1 MPVIRFLFREGSP
14 FIFSAFIVLF
24 SLQFITE
31 SYLPWARI
39 PENFVGMFAVT
50 LFCLAYLIMQMGL
63 AAFARVGQDGPLVDL
78 FLSLIPL
85 ITLVVIL
92 VLDLVGKIPLSLF
105 QWFGLGIAL
114 VVVVMDLVFNTLILF
129 KMNRLAND
137 YVPMS

>member
-1 MPVIRFLFREGSP
+1 
-14 FIFSAFIVLF
+14 
-24 SLQFITE
+24 
-31 SYLPWARI
+31 
-39 PENFVGMFAVT
+39 
-50 LFCLAYLIMQMGL
+50 MQMGL